1 MERKYKTIAQKLK
14 RYEKL
19 FNFVSQPISQSS
31 IEMKKKKRNF
41 HASMLNVKH
50 TATPTMTATS
60 AIATAATQHTQIKK
74 EIPRNRKHTRT
85 DTRTCAYAGM

>member
-19 FNFVSQPISQSS
+19 FNFLSQPISQSS
-31 IEMKKKKRNF
+31 IEMKKKRNF
-41 HASMLNVKH
+41 HTSMLNVKH

-74 EIPRNRKHTRT
+74 RDSPK
-85 DTRTCAYAGM
+85 